1 MASLYPGALDS
12 LSTTHSDGTSELI
25 HAATVNDN
33 ADAINKIE
41 AELGINPA
49 GVYVDVATRLASE
62 PTLTTVLGNGNDAGG
77 VLISNLADPL
87 NNSDAAT
94 KQYIDNAVFNTA
106 VTSATYTL
114 VLGDSGCVVSLT
126 STSATTV
133 TIPPFVSVPF
143 AGGVTI
149 MLRQF
154 TATGTVTVAAGAG
167 VTIQSRGNSVTLAG
181 QYAAATLIRIP
192 TAANSWWLFGDLA

>member
-1 MASLYPGALDS
+1 MASQYPGALDT
-12 LSTTHSDGTSELI
+12 LSTSHSDGTNEII
-25 HAATVNDN
+25 HAADIDDL
-33 ADAINKIE
+33 ADAVNKIE
-41 AELGINPA
+41 AELGVLPK
-49 GVYVDVATRLASE
+49 GTFVDVATRLSSGE
-62 PTLTTVLGNGNDAGG
+62 TLTTVLGNGNDAGG
-77 VLISNLADPL
+77 LLISNLADPI
-87 NNSDAAT
+87 SSTDAAT
-94 KQYIDNAVFNTA
+94 KEYVDNAVFNTA
-106 VTSATYTL
+106 VASATYTL
-114 VLGDSGCVVSLT
+114 VLADSGCVVSLT